1 MAIVLFLIILGFF
14 GFVELMV
21 HVGEAWGFGVV
32 FLIFI
37 IIMVIGAIAGL

>member
-1 MAIVLFLIILGFF
+1 LIVAGFF

-32 FLIFI
+32 FVIFI
-37 IIMVIGAIAGL
+37 VIMFIGALAGL